1 LRHKIKIMDFTNSLM
16 QWYLQNKRD
25 LPWRKTVNPYK
36 IWLSEIMLQQT
47 RVAQG
52 TPYFF
57 SFIKAFPTVFDL
69 AAANEEKVL
78 KLWQG
83 LGYYSRARNLHKTA
97 QYVANELSGVF
108 PDNYND
114 LIKLKGV
121 GEYTAAAIAS
131 FSYNEA
137 VPVVDG
143 NVFRVL
149 SRYFDVEADI
159 AAISTKKE
167 FTALAFEL
175 MPKDNPAIFNQAIME
190 FGALQCVPKSPN
202 CGVCIFNTSC
212 AAMQKKK
219 VDQLPFKSKKLK
231 VRNRFFNYL
240 VVSDDNENTIIQ
252 KRIAKGIWH
261 NLYEFPLIETERV
274 EDFDCI
280 ANLIQSD
287 FFKGNEIVGI
297 SESNPETIIH
307 KLSHQHLHIK
317 FWKIKVNG
325 TIKNAINS
333 KTVKTFPFPIVIHN
347 FIEKDFLS

>member
-1 LRHKIKIMDFTNSLM
+1 MRHKIKIMDFTNSLM

-69 AAANEEKVL
+69 AAANEEQVL

-114 LIKLKGV
+114 LLKLKGV

-149 SRYFDVEADI
+149 SRYFDVETDI
-159 AAISTKKE
+159 ASASAKKE
-167 FTALAFEL
+167 FAALAFEL
-175 MPKDNPAIFNQAIME
+175 MPKHNPGVFNQAIME

-202 CGVCIFNTSC
+202 CGICVFNTSC
-212 AAMQKKK
+212 AALQKKK
-219 VDQLPFKSKKLK
+219 VDQLPVKSKKLK

>member
-1 LRHKIKIMDFTNSLM
+1 MDFTNSLT

-52 TPYFF
+52 TPYFL
-57 SFIKAFPTVFDL
+57 SFTKAFPTVFDL
-69 AAANEEKVL
+69 AAANEEQVL

-97 QYVANELSGVF
+97 QYVANELSGIF

-114 LIKLKGV
+114 LLKLKGV

-131 FSYNEA
+131 FSYNEV

-149 SRYFDVEADI
+149 SRYFDVETDI
-159 AAISTKKE
+159 AAASAKKE
-167 FTALAFEL
+167 FAALAFEL
-175 MPKDNPAIFNQAIME
+175 MPKGNPAVFNQAIME

-212 AAMQKKK
+212 AALQKKK
-219 VDQLPFKSKKLK
+219 VDQLPVKSKKLK

-280 ANLIQSD
+280 SNLIQSD

-297 SESNPETIIH
+297 SESNPETIH

-317 FWKIKVNG
+317 FWKVKVNG

-333 KTVKTFPFPIVIHN
+333 DTLKTFPFPIVIHN

>member
-1 LRHKIKIMDFTNSLM
+1 MDFTNSLT

-25 LPWRKTVNPYK
+25 LPWRKTVDPYK

-52 TPYFF
+52 TPYFL
-57 SFIKAFPTVFDL
+57 SFTTDFPTVFDL
-69 AAANEEKVL
+69 AAANEEQVL

-97 QYVANELSGVF
+97 QYVANELSGIF

-114 LIKLKGV
+114 LLQLKGV

-149 SRYFDVEADI
+149 SRYFDVETDI
-159 AAISTKKE
+159 AAASAKKE

-175 MPKDNPAIFNQAIME
+175 MPKDKPALFNQAIME

-202 CGVCIFNTSC
+202 CSVCIFKTSC
-212 AAMQKKK
+212 AALQKKK
-219 VDQLPFKSKKLK
+219 VDQLPVKSKKLK
-231 VRNRFFNYL
+231 VRNRYFNYL
-240 VVSDDNENTIIQ
+240 VVLDDNENTLIQ
-252 KRIAKGIWH
+252 KRTAKGIWH
-261 NLYEFPLIETERV
+261 NLYEFPLIETEKE
-274 EDFDCI
+274 EDFEFI
-280 ANLIQSD
+280 SNTIQAD
-287 FFKGNEIVGI
+287 FFKNNKLKSIEDGNEK
-297 SESNPETIIH
+297 SIIH
-307 KLSHQHLHIK
+307 KLSHQHLYIK
-317 FWKIKVNG
+317 FWKIKMDG
-325 TIKNAINS
+325 TIENGIDA
-333 KTVKTFPFPIVIHN
+333 TTLKTFPFPIVIHN
-347 FIEKDFLS
+347 FIETN

>member
-1 LRHKIKIMDFTNSLM
+1 MDFTNSLT

-25 LPWRKTVNPYK
+25 LPWRKTVDPYR

-52 TPYFF
+52 TPYFL
-57 SFIKAFPTVFDL
+57 SFVSAFPTVFDL
-69 AAANEEKVL
+69 AAANEEQVL

-97 QYVANELSGVF
+97 QYVANELSGIF
-108 PDNYND
+108 PYNYND
-114 LIKLKGV
+114 LLKLKGV

-149 SRYFDVEADI
+149 SRYFNIDTDI
-159 AAISTKKE
+159 AAASAKKE
-167 FTALAFEL
+167 FAALAFEL
-175 MPKDNPAIFNQAIME
+175 MPKNNPALFNQAIME

-202 CGVCIFNTSC
+202 CGICIFNSSC
-212 AAMQKKK
+212 AALQKKK
-219 VDQLPFKSKKLK
+219 VDQLPVKSKKLK

-240 VVSDDNENTIIQ
+240 VVSDENENTIIQ
-252 KRIAKGIWH
+252 KRTAKGIWH
-261 NLYEFPLIETERV
+261 NLYEFPLIETDAP
-274 EDFDCI
+274 EDFDFI
-280 ANLIQSD
+280 STNIQD
-287 FFKGNEIVGI
+287 EFFENNTVI
-297 SESNPETIIH
+297 SIEDCDDKSIIH

-317 FWKIKVNG
+317 FWKIKVDG
-325 TIKNAINS
+325 TIENGIDAA
-333 KTVKTFPFPIVIHN
+333 TLKTFPFPIVIFN
-347 FIEKDFLS
+347 FIEMN